1 MLPCQCNGSCVS
13 RTAIPQELWHLSKR
27 AVAFLRHW
35 GRRFWETDDGWV
47 WEAVVADQVEGYR
60 PGDAG
65 NTLRHWSL
73 EAI

>member
-1 MLPCQCNGSCVS
+1 
-13 RTAIPQELWHLSKR
+13 
-27 AVAFLRHW
+27 LRHW